1 MGVRF
6 SEGIPAS
13 KSGIQGR
20 IPFHC
25 QEGNNQHRMWGYGR
39 LSPVEGGLKM
49 QNQPP
54 VILIVDNDPDMC
66 CNMSDILGDWDYE
79 VDTAL
84 EGATALRMVRRRPY
98 DIVLLDLRMPG
109 SDGLTLSRQITRLR
123 PETVAMLIT
132 AYPAEVGSAEVRAAG
147 LRRVIAKPVNIPRL
161 LEHILE
167 DLADRSVPRERRTDR
182 RRQLCVEI
190 GV

>member
-1 MGVRF
+1 MTWR
-6 SEGIPAS
+6 
-13 KSGIQGR
+13 
-20 IPFHC
+20 
-25 QEGNNQHRMWGYGR
+25 YGR
-39 LSPVEGGLKM
+39 LSPVDGGLKM

-54 VILIVDNDPDMC
+54 VILIVDNDLDMC
-66 CNMSDILGDWDYE
+66 CNMSDILSDWDYE
-79 VDTAL
+79 VETAL

-109 SDGLTLSRQITRLR
+109 TDGLTLSRQITRLR
-123 PETVAMLIT
+123 PETVAMLVT
-132 AYPAEVGSAEVRAAG
+132 AYPTDMGPAEVRAAG

-161 LEHILE
+161 LEQILE
-167 DLADRSVPRERRTDR
+167 DLADRSVRRQRRTDH